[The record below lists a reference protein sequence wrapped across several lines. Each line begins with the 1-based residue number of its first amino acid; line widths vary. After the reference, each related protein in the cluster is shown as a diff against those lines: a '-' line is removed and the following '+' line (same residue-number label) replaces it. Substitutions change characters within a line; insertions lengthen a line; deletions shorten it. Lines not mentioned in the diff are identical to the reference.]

1 MPEDLISPKEVT
13 KVDKIFH
20 AVADAVMVIQA
31 GFLRKSFDYENNLL
45 AFGDLK
51 RYQQYQ
57 SADID
62 RRVELASTE
71 KCVVASANAI
81 LFLHQKYPDLF
92 NFSVIL
98 KSSNTG
104 TGLKW
109 YQHAYF
115 LAESKDGRYF
125 AASPAN
131 EDEDKGQNY
140 LTTIF
145 CSEDLQE
152 VLKKIQDKEGGKWPS
167 QESILSA
174 YKRLYFPPKNV
185 GYGVRVLEVAEVGN
199 KGTKIY
205 PNYVSMEYLKEP
217 KRVDK

>member
-1 MPEDLISPKEVT
+1 MPEDLISSKEV
-13 KVDKIFH
+13 KIDKTAE
-20 AVADAVMVIQA
+20 AVADAMMVIQA
-31 GFLRKSFDYENNLL
+31 GFLKKSFDYENNLL

-51 RYQQYQ
+51 GYQQYQ

-62 RRVELASTE
+62 RRVELASIE

-81 LFLHQKYPDLF
+81 LFLHQKYPDYF
-92 NFSVIL
+92 NFLIVL

-131 EDEDKGQNY
+131 EDEDKGQSY
-140 LTTIF
+140 MTTIF
-145 CSEDLQE
+145 SSKDLQE

-167 QESILSA
+167 ATAIL
-174 YKRLYFPPKNV
+174 RGFQNGLYFQPEEL
-185 GYGVRVLEVAEVGN
+185 GFGVNILEIAEVGN
-199 KGTKIY
+199 QGTEIY
-205 PNYVSMEYLKEP
+205 SNYVGIEYIKE
-217 KRVDK
+217 KKDAA